1 MLIIVIGVFFL
12 QAEDGIR
19 DGHVTGVQ
27 TCALPIYHWSITSA
41 GGGML
46 NGRIQ
51 FQDIDSLV
59 GGTNLDQFVLSGW
72 GSVSQI
78 DGGEL
83 GVHGPNTVQLEE
95 GVNRSFSIGLGAPDT
110 DIQLVNIGNV
120 RASASDGHVL
130 IGANQTNKWLIDD
143 ENAGKL
149 NDQVDFTGFTF

>member
-1 MLIIVIGVFFL
+1 MSTLVGSNFSDRFTIANSDDIDLSIIGNRD
-12 QAEDGIR
+12 EDASNGTATNTLVGADR
-19 DGHVTGVQ
+19 EN
-27 TCALPIYHWSITSA
+27 HWSITSA

-83 GVHGPNTVQLEE
+83 E
-95 GVNRSFSIGLGAPDT
+95 IG
-110 DIQLVNIGNV
+110 
-120 RASASDGHVL
+120 RASCRERVWASEGTVCGEREEACVIL
-130 IGANQTNKWLIDD
+130 AWVVT
-143 ENAGKL
+143 
-149 NDQVDFTGFTF
+149 